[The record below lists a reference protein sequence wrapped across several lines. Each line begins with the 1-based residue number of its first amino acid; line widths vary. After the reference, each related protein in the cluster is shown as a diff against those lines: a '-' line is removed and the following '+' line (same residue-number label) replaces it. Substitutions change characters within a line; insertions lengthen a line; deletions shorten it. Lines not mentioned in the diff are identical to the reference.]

1 MTQHI
6 RQIGMLKSQRRLV
19 FISLLAAAWM
29 LNVLL
34 CDWHYKYIIPR
45 SGQYRIVTYAHREDQ
60 SRRAVPSTGLFTQ
73 PGVAGGTATVLGVV
87 LPLGLLAADA
97 YLLLGWRH
105 AARLRKGCCPQCGYD
120 LRGLPPDRKCPEC
133 GWNREKAE
141 A

>member
-19 FISLLAAAWM
+19 FISLLVAAWM

-34 CDWHYKYIIPR
+34 CDWHYRYWPTR
-45 SGQYRIVTYAHREDQ
+45 SGFHRIACYRHKEDA
-60 SRRAVPSTGLFTQ
+60 SGRRTNTGLAARY
-73 PGVAGGTATVLGVV
+73 GIDGGIAAVLGVV

-120 LRGLPPDRKCPEC
+120 LQGLPPDRKCPEC